1 MQVGVAGVLVVAM
14 RQKAFLLFSACVLL
28 TCVFIIMLPATTRQ
42 HGLKTIVKV
51 SFLVCRTNVKVILH
65 QGAGTQPLSLLSPP
79 GPSSVRLYYAMETDF
94 PNSSSLPH
102 PA

>member
-14 RQKAFLLFSACVLL
+14 RQKVFLLFSACVLL

-51 SFLVCRTNVKVILH
+51 SIYLCVKCR
-65 QGAGTQPLSLLSPP
+65 
-79 GPSSVRLYYAMETDF
+79 
-94 PNSSSLPH
+94 SSSTRQHGLKTMVSFYLCVEC
-102 PA
+102 

>member
-51 SFLVCRTNVKVILH
+51 SFLRP
-65 QGAGTQPLSLLSPP
+65 QGWSQNQCCGSGSAFIWLSLVRIRSGNVNPDP
-79 GPSSVRLYYAMETDF
+79 GAWKFTKIYK
-94 PNSSSLPH
+94 
-102 PA
+102 